1 MGVKFAPSYK
11 AEGELRQQQL
21 RGLKWTVQHAYAGSD
36 YYRQKFDKAAFHPE
50 DLRSLGDI
58 VSLPFTTANDLRD
71 GYPFP
76 LRSVPF
82 EKIVR
87 IHSSTGSTGKRK
99 VLCYTKNDID
109 DWADFFAR
117 CYEMVGATTE
127 DRIQIAVGY
136 GLWSAGAGFQAGS
149 ERFGAMTIPA
159 GPGNLDLQCQLM
171 EDLGTT
177 VLCATGSMALLMAE
191 EIGRRGLREKIA
203 LRKIIFGAEPCSEAM
218 RRRIEELT
226 GAETFE
232 IYGLTELYGP
242 GTAIEC
248 PAHRGM
254 HYWADYYLIEIID
267 PETLKPLP
275 DGEKGEMVITTLRKQ
290 ASPLIRY
297 RTHDLSYVIPQPCTC
312 GSVLPLHGRISGRTD
327 DMFTIRGVNV
337 YPSHV
342 SEMCAKV
349 PGVGSEYRILLQRE
363 KDGKDYMTVQIE
375 RAEKARPEHDVATRT
390 SAEEKL
396 KTGLLVSPKVEV
408 LDYGSLPRT
417 EGKTK
422 RVTDNR

>member
-1 MGVKFAPSYK
+1 
-11 AEGELRQQQL
+11 LN
-21 RGLKWTVQHAYAGSD
+21 GLKWTVQHAYAGSD
-36 YYRQKFDKAAFHPE
+36 FYRKKFNQAAIRPE
-50 DLRSLGDI
+50 DLRSLDDI
-58 VSLPFTTANDLRD
+58 VSFPFTTADDLRD
-71 GYPFP
+71 DYPFP

-87 IHSSTGSTGKRK
+87 IHTSTGSTGKRK
-99 VLCYTKNDID
+99 VLCYTKKDID

-117 CYEMVGATTE
+117 CYEMVGAITE
-127 DRIQIAVGY
+127 DRIQVAVGY
-136 GLWSAGAGFQAGS
+136 GLWSAGAGFQIGA
-149 ERFGAMTIPA
+149 ERFGALTIPA

-191 EIGRRGLREKIA
+191 EIGRRGLRGKIA

-218 RRRIEELT
+218 RGHIEELT

-248 PAHRGM
+248 ARHQGM

-267 PETLKPLP
+267 PKSLKPLP
-275 DGEKGEMVITTLRKQ
+275 EGEKGEIVITTLRKE

-297 RTHDLSYVIPQPCTC
+297 RTRDLSYVMPQACPC

-342 SEMCAKV
+342 SEICAKV

-363 KDGKDYMTVQIE
+363 KDGKDYMTIQIE
-375 RAEKARPEHDVATRT
+375 RAEKQRPEHDGAICK
-390 SAEEKL
+390 SIEEKL
-396 KTGLLVSPKVEV
+396 KAELLVSGKVEV
-408 LDYGSLPRT
+408 VDYGSLPRT
-417 EGKTK
+417 ERKTK
-422 RVTDNR
+422 RVFDNR